1 MKKKTQNQAAKRL
14 INHYSAWKY
23 VVLVTTIIILTL
35 SAIPT
40 WYGEQPSIQLQSKDA
55 TSVLRNVPEL
65 TQLLN
70 KQNIQADEITQQ
82 GITPP
87 WFLPTKRSNH
97 KPEMHWMR
105 L

>member
-1 MKKKTQNQAAKRL
+1 M
-14 INHYSAWKY
+14 
-23 VVLVTTIIILTL
+23 VLVTTIIILTL

-82 GITPP
+82 GDNTTLV
-87 WFLPTKRSNH
+87 LPTKRSNH